1 MIHNVTENMECLACG
16 SQHLFPSLTLGQQ
29 PLANDFVAEA
39 TKLPTYPLGVN
50 VCNDCYHVQ
59 LTHTVDPKIIYS
71 NYLYVAGTSQTLK
84 DYSKWFAGYVVETMT
99 NSRPVDWTHRNG
111 LCDTVLD
118 IGCNDG
124 TQLDCFTEY
133 NVETYGV
140 DPAENIYPT
149 SSAKHNVVCDYFGPD
164 IVNKLP
170 VHLKFDA
177 ITAQNVFAHNP
188 NPLEFL
194 KICSKL
200 MDEHT
205 HLFIQTSQ
213 ADMILNNEFDT
224 IYHEHI
230 NFFNANSMNELAK
243 RANLNLIDVIKTPI
257 HGNSYVFVLTKLIK
271 RDNNISNIIKNE
283 SKLLDLNTYENWKN
297 STIENMSIL
306 KETIHDLK
314 ADGYTIIGYGAAA
327 KGNTLLNYIDTPLD
341 LIIDDS
347 PLKQNLYAPGTNS
360 PIKSIDA
367 LKEFSKDTKIVFMPL
382 AWNFFT
388 EISQR
393 IKAVRNEPQD
403 KFLKYFPKVEVV

>member
-1 MIHNVTENMECLACG
+1 MNNVTENIECLACG
-16 SQHLFPSLTLGQQ
+16 GTQLFPSLNLGQQ
-29 PLANDFVAEA
+29 PLANDFVPEVS
-39 TKLPTYPLGVN
+39 KLPTYPLGVN
-50 VCNDCYHVQ
+50 VCNDCHHLQ

-84 DYSKWFAGYVVETMT
+84 DYSEWFAGYVSERL
-99 NSRPVDWTHRNG
+99 SG
-111 LCDTVLD
+111 LSYNVLD

-124 TQLDCFTEY
+124 TQLDCFVKH
-133 NVETYGV
+133 NMNTYGV
-140 DPAENIYPT
+140 DPAENIHPT
-149 SSAKHNVVCDYFGPD
+149 SSAKHSVICDFFGPE
-164 IVNKLP
+164 IVGKLSH
-170 VHLKFDA
+170 VKYDA
-177 ITAQNVFAHNP
+177 ITAQNVFAHNQ

-194 KICSKL
+194 ETCSAL
-200 MDEHT
+200 MDTHT
-205 HLFIQTSQ
+205 QLFIQTSQ
-213 ADMILNNEFDT
+213 ADMVLNNEFDT

-230 NFFNANSMNELAK
+230 NFFNTNSMNELAK
-243 RANLNLIDVIKTPI
+243 RANLDLIDVIKTPI
-257 HGNSYVFVLTKLIK
+257 HGTSYVFVFSKLLK
-271 RDNNISNIIKNE
+271 RENHISNIIKSE
-283 SKLLDLNTYENWKN
+283 SKLLDTQTYIDWEA
-297 STIENMSIL
+297 STIANMTVL
-306 KETIHDLK
+306 KSTIDNLK
-314 ADGYTIIGYGAAA
+314 REGYKVIGYGAAA

-403 KFLKYFPKVEVV
+403 KFLKYFPNVEVV

>member
-1 MIHNVTENMECLACG
+1 MNNVTENIECLACG
-16 SQHLFPSLTLGQQ
+16 GTQLFPSLNLGQQ
-29 PLANDFVAEA
+29 PLANDFVPEVS
-39 TKLPTYPLGVN
+39 KLPTYPLGVN
-50 VCNDCYHVQ
+50 VCNDCHHLQ

-84 DYSKWFAGYVVETMT
+84 DYSEWFAGYVSERL
-99 NSRPVDWTHRNG
+99 SG
-111 LCDTVLD
+111 LSYNVLD

-124 TQLDCFTEY
+124 TQLDCFVKH
-133 NVETYGV
+133 NMNTYGV
-140 DPAENIYPT
+140 DPAENIHPT
-149 SSAKHNVVCDYFGPD
+149 SSAKHSVICDFFGPE
-164 IVNKLP
+164 VVGKLSH
-170 VHLKFDA
+170 VKYDA
-177 ITAQNVFAHNP
+177 ITAQNVFAHNQ

-194 KICSKL
+194 ETCSAL
-200 MDEHT
+200 MDTHT
-205 HLFIQTSQ
+205 QLFIQTSQ
-213 ADMILNNEFDT
+213 ADMVLNNEFDT

-230 NFFNANSMNELAK
+230 NFFNTNSMNELAK
-243 RANLNLIDVIKTPI
+243 RANLDLIDVIKTPI
-257 HGNSYVFVLTKLIK
+257 HGTSYVFVFSKLLK
-271 RDNNISNIIKNE
+271 RENHISNIIKSE
-283 SKLLDLNTYENWKN
+283 SKLLDTQTYIDWEA
-297 STIENMSIL
+297 STIANMTVL
-306 KETIHDLK
+306 KSTIDNLK
-314 ADGYTIIGYGAAA
+314 REGYKVIGYGAAA

-403 KFLKYFPKVEVV
+403 KFLKYFPNVEVV

>member
-1 MIHNVTENMECLACG
+1 MTHNVTENMECLACG
-16 SQHLFPSLTLGQQ
+16 GSHLFPSLILGKQ
-29 PLANDFVAEA
+29 PLANNFMSEEID
-39 TKLPTYPLGVN
+39 LPVYPLGVN
-50 VCNDCYHVQ
+50 VCNNCYHVQ

-84 DYSKWFAGYVVETMT
+84 DYSKWFAGYVSERL
-99 NSRPVDWTHRNG
+99 SG
-111 LCDTVLD
+111 LSYNVLD

-124 TQLDCFTEY
+124 TQLDCF
-133 NVETYGV
+133 VEHKMDTYGV
-140 DPAENIYPT
+140 DPAENIHPT
-149 SSAKHNVVCDYFGPD
+149 SSEKHNVVCDFFGPD

-170 VHLKFDA
+170 KVKFDA
-177 ITAQNVFAHNP
+177 IIAQNVFAHNP

-194 KICSKL
+194 QTCTQL

-205 HLFIQTSQ
+205 QLFIQTSQ

-230 NFFNANSMNELAK
+230 NFFNVNSMNELAK

-257 HGNSYVFVLTKLIK
+257 HGNSYVFVFSKLIK
-271 RDNNISNIIKNE
+271 REHHISNIIKNE
-283 SKLLDLNTYENWKN
+283 SILTNMKTYEDWK
-297 STIENMSIL
+297 ENTVANMAIL
-306 KETIHDLK
+306 KATISNLITE
-314 ADGYTIIGYGAAA
+314 GYVVVGYGAAA

-360 PIKSIDA
+360 PIRSIDA
-367 LKEFSKDTKIVFMPL
+367 LRDYSKETKIVFMPL

-393 IKAVRNEPQD
+393 IKQVRNEPQD
-403 KFLKYFPKVEVV
+403 KFLKYFPNVEVV

>member
-1 MIHNVTENMECLACG
+1 MTHNVTENMECLACG
-16 SQHLFPSLTLGQQ
+16 SKHLFPSLTLGKQ
-29 PLANDFVAEA
+29 PLANNFISEKID
-39 TKLPTYPLGVN
+39 LPVYPLGVN
-50 VCNDCYHVQ
+50 VCNNCYHVQ

-84 DYSKWFAGYVVETMT
+84 DYSKWFAGYVSERLT
-99 NSRPVDWTHRNG
+99 G
-111 LCDTVLD
+111 LSYNVLD

-124 TQLDCFTEY
+124 TQLDCFTKH
-133 NVETYGV
+133 NMKTYGV
-140 DPAENIYPT
+140 DPAENIYAT
-149 SSAKHNVVCDYFGPD
+149 SSENHNVICDFFGPN

-170 VHLKFDA
+170 KVKFDA

-194 KICSKL
+194 QTCTQL
-200 MDEHT
+200 MDDHT
-205 HLFIQTSQ
+205 QLFIQTSQ

-230 NFFNANSMNELAK
+230 NFFNVNSMNELAK

-257 HGNSYVFVLTKLIK
+257 HGNSYVFVFSKLIK
-271 RDNNISNIIKNE
+271 REYHISNIIKSE
-283 SKLLDLNTYENWKN
+283 SKLLNIKTYDDWKENTIK
-297 STIENMSIL
+297 NMSTL
-306 KETIHDLK
+306 KITMNDFK
-314 ADGYTIIGYGAAA
+314 ANGYVIVGYGAAA

-367 LKEFSKDTKIVFMPL
+367 LKELSKNTKILFMPL

-388 EISQR
+388 EISKR

-403 KFLKYFPKVEVV
+403 KFLKYFPNVEVV

>member
-1 MIHNVTENMECLACG
+1 
-16 SQHLFPSLTLGQQ
+16 
-29 PLANDFVAEA
+29 
-39 TKLPTYPLGVN
+39 
-50 VCNDCYHVQ
+50 
-59 LTHTVDPKIIYS
+59 
-71 NYLYVAGTSQTLK
+71 VAGTSQTLK
-84 DYSKWFAGYVVETMT
+84 DYSKWFAGYVSERLT
-99 NSRPVDWTHRNG
+99 G
-111 LCDTVLD
+111 LSYNVLD

-124 TQLDCFTEY
+124 TQLDCFTKH
-133 NVETYGV
+133 NMKTYGV
-140 DPAENIYPT
+140 DPAENIYAT
-149 SSAKHNVVCDYFGPD
+149 SSENHNVVCDFFGPN

-170 VHLKFDA
+170 KVKFDA

-194 KICSKL
+194 QTCTQL
-200 MDEHT
+200 MDDHT
-205 HLFIQTSQ
+205 QLFIQTSQ

-230 NFFNANSMNELAK
+230 NFFNVNSMNELAK

-257 HGNSYVFVLTKLIK
+257 HGNSYVFVFSKLIK
-271 RDNNISNIIKNE
+271 REYHISNIIKSE
-283 SKLLDLNTYENWKN
+283 SKLLNIKTYDDWKENTIK
-297 STIENMSIL
+297 NMSTL
-306 KETIHDLK
+306 KITMNDFK
-314 ADGYTIIGYGAAA
+314 ANGYVIVGYGAAA

-367 LKEFSKDTKIVFMPL
+367 LKELSKDTKILFMPL

-388 EISQR
+388 EISKR

-403 KFLKYFPKVEVV
+403 KFLKYFPNVEVV

>member
-1 MIHNVTENMECLACG
+1 MTHNVTENMECLACG
-16 SQHLFPSLTLGQQ
+16 SSHLFPSLILGKQ
-29 PLANDFVAEA
+29 PLANNFMSEEID
-39 TKLPTYPLGVN
+39 LPVYPLGVN
-50 VCNDCYHVQ
+50 VCTNCYHVQ

-84 DYSKWFAGYVVETMT
+84 DYSKWFAGYVSERL
-99 NSRPVDWTHRNG
+99 SG
-111 LCDTVLD
+111 LSYNVLD

-124 TQLDCFTEY
+124 TQLDCFAEY
-133 NVETYGV
+133 NMHTYGV

-149 SSAKHNVVCDYFGPD
+149 SSAKHNVVCDFFGPD

-170 VHLKFDA
+170 KVTFDA

-194 KICSKL
+194 QTCTQL

-205 HLFIQTSQ
+205 QLFIQTSQ

-230 NFFNANSMNELAK
+230 NFFNVNSMNELAK

-257 HGNSYVFVLTKLIK
+257 HGNSYVFVFSKLIK
-271 RDNNISNIIKNE
+271 REHHISNIIKSE
-283 SKLLDLNTYENWKN
+283 SILTDMKTYEDWK
-297 STIENMSIL
+297 ENTVANMAIL
-306 KETIHDLK
+306 KATISNLITE
-314 ADGYTIIGYGAAA
+314 GYVVVGYGAAA

-360 PIKSIDA
+360 PIRSIDA
-367 LKEFSKDTKIVFMPL
+367 LRDYSKETKIVFMPL

-393 IKAVRNEPQD
+393 IKQVRNEPQD
-403 KFLKYFPKVEVV
+403 KFLKYFPNVEVV